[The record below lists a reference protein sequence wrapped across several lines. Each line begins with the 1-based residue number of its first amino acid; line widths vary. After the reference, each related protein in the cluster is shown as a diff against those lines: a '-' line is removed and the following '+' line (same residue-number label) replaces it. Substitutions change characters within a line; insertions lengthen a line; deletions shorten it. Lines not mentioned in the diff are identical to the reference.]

1 MQHVGISFECTPLR
15 SIQRWDIP
23 LDASPEFRE
32 RCQCIHRAFDVHG
45 AHNSY
50 YLYDGRCEYYLT
62 NDASV
67 GTLAFRFEGT
77 VLTDA
82 GDAKTQMAQLYVAL
96 ESETCDWLN
105 PAVITWYR
113 ETVARAVKI
122 EFDRYIASRD
132 PDRARLR
139 LESIQE
145 QCNAQG
151 GFVAMGL

>member
-1 MQHVGISFECTPLR
+1 MQNVSISFNCTPLR

-23 LDASPEFRE
+23 LDASPEFHE
-32 RCQCIHRAFDVHG
+32 RCQRIQHALDVHG

-50 YLYDGRCEYYLT
+50 YLHDGLCEYHLT
-62 NDASV
+62 NDSSV

-77 VLTDA
+77 LLTDA
-82 GDAKTQMAQLYVAL
+82 EDAKTRLAQLYVEL
-96 ESETCDWLN
+96 ESETCDWLS
-105 PAVITWYR
+105 PAVIAWYR

-122 EFDRYIASRD
+122 DFDRYIATRD
-132 PDRARLR
+132 PSRTRLR
-139 LESIQE
+139 LEIIEQ

>member
-1 MQHVGISFECTPLR
+1 MQSVKISFDCTPLR

-23 LDASPEFRE
+23 LDASPEFQE
-32 RCQCIHRAFDVHG
+32 RCRHIQRALDVHG

-50 YLYDGRCEYYLT
+50 YLHDGRCEYYLT
-62 NDASV
+62 SDANV
-67 GTLAFRFEGT
+67 GMLAFRFEGT

-82 GDAKTQMAQLYVAL
+82 EDAKTQLTQLYVEL

-105 PAVITWYR
+105 PAVIAWYR

-122 EFDRYIASRD
+122 EFDRYIATRD
-132 PDRARLR
+132 PERTRLR

>member
-1 MQHVGISFECTPLR
+1 MQNVSISFNCTPLR

-32 RCQCIHRAFDVHG
+32 RCQRIQRALDVHG

-77 VLTDA
+77 VLTDTE
-82 GDAKTQMAQLYVAL
+82 DAKTQLTQLYVEL

-105 PAVITWYR
+105 PAVIAWYR

-122 EFDRYIASRD
+122 EFDRYIATRD
-132 PDRARLR
+132 PDRTRLR